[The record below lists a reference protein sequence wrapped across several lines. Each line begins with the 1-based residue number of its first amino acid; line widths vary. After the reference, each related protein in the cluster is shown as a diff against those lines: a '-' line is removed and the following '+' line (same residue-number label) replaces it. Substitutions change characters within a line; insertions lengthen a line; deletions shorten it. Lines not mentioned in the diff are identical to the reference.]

1 MWVGGQKK
9 SNQPVRTAILHITDH
24 KLPRIHLARQLL
36 GRNKFFVN
44 INRILL
50 VVLLNQII
58 LRHIIHDI
66 KYIHNSGTLTPSAS
80 TKDHTNGRI

>member
-9 SNQPVRTAILHITDH
+9 SNQPVRTA
-24 KLPRIHLARQLL
+24 
-36 GRNKFFVN
+36 
-44 INRILL
+44 ILL